1 MENCE
6 GQCTNDATCPLLDM
20 TSTDVLFR
28 PTLAADPDSIA
39 GLSIPHR
46 INDEATTI
54 DAAIN
59 ANLTI
64 GLTYRFMPP
73 VDSTNVTGWTRY
85 LDHVGN
91 SVQYRLGLIDA
102 TDESAAADDV
112 LINTASGLVQVSPT
126 SDYTATFQLNATD
139 NVGQA
144 AELLRWTFTTL
155 HADTANTT
163 NGPNQLPCERGAA
176 VDGVRYDGNF
186 TCDCGGTG
194 YGGENCEVVDLPQ
207 LRVEHVSQYIPVN
220 ESSSAFAFWNRT
232 QWALNKTYQ
241 VAPANI
247 GRLYTI
253 DDDSNETNHDLRRAT
268 FQLHWASLDIAPRGF
283 FVDGSSGE
291 MLVRIPNKRQN
302 LTAYLQVTVPGTLPA
317 VAATIHF
324 DMLPADTDNPDANGP
339 NNETCFH
346 NGTKV
351 EDGAEFNLKYRCD
364 CSGTFTGENCETSTA
379 STSTVSS
386 TDEAATTAY
395 AVVGS
400 LLAVL
405 AVAAIATRQVVLH
418 ARRQPVDLAAMQA
431 DILAGLGLGSALN
444 ISTDEIALTL
454 SLEASSPVENWSAFE
469 AALLVVL
476 RQLSGLPSR
485 LIRALREQTT
495 TLKIEGNSALLRMK
509 RPATAKSNVGE
520 VFATSLHRKV
530 TQRNVHVQDRIFI
543 NDVSIAIPTRVPKEL
558 DRRHVLRLGSIGA
571 GNFGEVFKATVK
583 TASLGGG
590 SVSLTAAV
598 KTLKTSTD
606 ESRANL
612 LREAALMA
620 LFDHP
625 NVVAMLGVVTV
636 PRHMPAMLVLE
647 FCENGTLLEHV
658 AGSNSSNV
666 NTSRLLTYCHDVVS
680 GMHYLSSRRIV
691 HRDLAAR
698 NVLLDAAMLCKVGC
712 ADPAQ
717 CS

>member
-1 MENCE
+1 
-6 GQCTNDATCPLLDM
+6 M

-400 LLAVL
+400 LLAIL

-509 RPATAKSNVGE
+509 RPATVKSNVGE

-666 NTSRLLTYCHDVVS
+666 NTSRLLTYCHDVAS